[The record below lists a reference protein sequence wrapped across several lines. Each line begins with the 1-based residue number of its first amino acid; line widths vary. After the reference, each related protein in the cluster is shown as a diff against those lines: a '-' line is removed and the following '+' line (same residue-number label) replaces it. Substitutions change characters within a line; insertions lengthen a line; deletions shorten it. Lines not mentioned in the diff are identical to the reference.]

1 VRSLRSISPP
11 QHQQAAADVGRPVM
25 AHLEAASVEIQ
36 DIVCRTD
43 QLAGQAQEEVDQELK
58 EVAVEEDTA
67 STLAFDS
74 AGSLAASVNSEASHV
89 TASSPEV
96 TLGPEGR
103 LTACSSFKPDL
114 NVHPPLQAQPLAS
127 GSFKMGS
134 DSKLSAF
141 EPSGASVAATEA
153 RDADGAAA
161 GHESAQAAAA
171 PVDAISARI
180 VGQSGK
186 FYTIETLAADQQNR
200 DLAPLQTLTRRY
212 REFAALDKELRPRHQ
227 ALPTLPQKSVFFR
240 RTFKHGFMDDR
251 EQRLGAYLSAVV
263 ADPSV
268 VAEPS
273 VQMFLG
279 MVS

>member
-1 VRSLRSISPP
+1 
-11 QHQQAAADVGRPVM
+11 M
-25 AHLEAASVEIQ
+25 AHLEAASIKIE
-36 DIVCRTD
+36 DIVCHTD
-43 QLAGQAQEEVDQELK
+43 QLADQAQEEVDQEVK
-58 EVAVEEDTA
+58 EVAVEEDTV
-67 STLAFDS
+67 STPVFDS
-74 AGSLAASVNSEASHV
+74 PGSLTASVNSEASHT
-89 TASSPEV
+89 TASSSEV
-96 TLGPEGR
+96 TLGPEGQ

-114 NVHPPLQAQPLAS
+114 DVHPPLQAQPLAY
-127 GSFKMGS
+127 GSFKTGS
-134 DSKLSAF
+134 DSKLSAL

-161 GHESAQAAAA
+161 GHESAQVAAV
-171 PVDAISARI
+171 PVNAISARI
-180 VGQSGK
+180 VSQSGK

-279 MVS
+279 MAS